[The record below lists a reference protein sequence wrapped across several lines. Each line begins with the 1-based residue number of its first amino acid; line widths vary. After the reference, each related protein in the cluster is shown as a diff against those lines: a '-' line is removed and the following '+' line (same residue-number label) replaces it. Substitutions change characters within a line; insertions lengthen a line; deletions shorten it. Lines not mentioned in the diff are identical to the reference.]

1 MKRSLI
7 TCGQC
12 GQAIYT
18 IKPWMKMRRDILL
31 CRRCFG
37 ESSYEG
43 RSGRWSEVSLL
54 GLTIPTLIA

>member
-7 TCGQC
+7 TCAQC
-12 GQAIYT
+12 GRAIDT
-18 IKPWMKMRRDILL
+18 IKPWMKIQRNLLL

-43 RSGRWSEVSLL
+43 RSGRWNEVSLL
-54 GLTIPTLIA
+54 GLTVPTLIA